1 MAQKPLETI
10 DKPVTTE
17 QTTTKQAD
25 TSVRPT
31 AQSATTSTK
40 AATTADRTEAT
51 TPTPSPLD
59 EAVSLEE
66 ELLSLS
72 EMSEDFIELKYQ
84 ERAEFL
90 QFRRRWSMALLGVVY
105 IIVFFDIIFLIAVG
119 LGWLSYLDEWLVRII
134 FIGNF
139 IEVIGLAR
147 IVVDFL
153 FKLPPTEVGNTR

>member
-1 MAQKPLETI
+1 MAEKPNTPAVATTQAPPTLENGGT
-10 DKPVTTE
+10 P
-17 QTTTKQAD
+17 
-25 TSVRPT
+25 PT
-31 AQSATTSTK
+31 AVGSP
-40 AATTADRTEAT
+40 D
-51 TPTPSPLD
+51 SPLPGNTSPD
-59 EAVSLEE
+59 RMQDLVSLED
-66 ELLSLS
+66 ELLELS
-72 EMSEDFIELKYQ
+72 ELGEDFVELKYQ

-105 IIVFFDIIFLIAVG
+105 IIVIFDILFLIAVG

-153 FKLPPTEVGNTR
+153 FKLPPADAAKAR

>member
-1 MAQKPLETI
+1 MAEKPTETI
-10 DKPVTTE
+10 AKPAATE
-17 QTTTKQAD
+17 QAVTKQAD
-25 TSVRPT
+25 TSATPT
-31 AQSATTSTK
+31 TD
-40 AATTADRTEAT
+40 TTA

-66 ELLSLS
+66 QLLSLS

-153 FKLPPTEVGNTR
+153 FKLPPTEKVGK